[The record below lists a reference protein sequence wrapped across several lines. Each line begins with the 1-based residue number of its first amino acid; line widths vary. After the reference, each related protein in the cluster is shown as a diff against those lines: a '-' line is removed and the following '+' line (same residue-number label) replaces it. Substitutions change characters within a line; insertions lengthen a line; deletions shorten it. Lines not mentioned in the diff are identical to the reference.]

1 MSAYRCVTCLDAGCE
16 FCEKEPFPP
25 ETWLDWCDG
34 DLEQLAVDAIEELH
48 RRGKVNA
55 KMERWFAL

>member
-1 MSAYRCVTCLDAGCE
+1 MNDDHSKHVDHL
-16 FCEKEPFPP
+16 EPFPP

-48 RRGKVNA
+48 RRGKANA
-55 KMERWFAL
+55 SLERWFAL

>member
-1 MSAYRCVTCLDAGCE
+1 MSDDHSKHVDHLS
-16 FCEKEPFPP
+16 EPFPR